1 MTYVQE
7 RCVLLIGDL
16 SWLSQ
21 ELRPA
26 QQGTL
31 RFSVFPEPRSALPQG
46 SARIREM
53 TVRRAGSC
61 CRSLRSMCVAMSA
74 PRKWREAA
82 WPALGKIHS
91 QEETQQRYVLGGRT
105 VLRMEMHRLFEEAER
120 LAKPNKTRAYLL
132 SPDKKLECI
141 VMGFSQHPS
150 FLLPLLFGSPS
161 PPTFRPLS
169 IMGHQI

>member
-1 MTYVQE
+1 MAYVQE

-16 SWLSQ
+16 SWFSQ
-21 ELRPA
+21 ELHL
-26 QQGTL
+26 QGTL
-31 RFSVFPEPRSALPQG
+31 RFSVFPEHLSALPQS

-53 TVRRAGSC
+53 TVRQAGSC
-61 CRSLRSMCVAMSA
+61 CRSLRYMCVAMSA
-74 PRKWREAA
+74 PRKWKEAA
-82 WPALGKIHS
+82 WPALGKIPLTRGN
-91 QEETQQRYVLGGRT
+91 EQRYVLGGRT
-105 VLRMEMHRLFEEAER
+105 VLRMEMYRLFEEAET

-141 VMGFSQHPS
+141 VMGFSQYPS

-169 IMGHQI
+169 IMGHQS